1 MGLGLAAIQNTLE
14 LWQQGY
20 FEEINS
26 VAEMGSQELHV
37 TGEDF
42 RNLIQQACLPD
53 NEKYDFPASCLGNVY
68 NIGFSTHDRNSIS
81 LTHEWLP
88 DRK

>member
-53 NEKYDFPASCLGNVY
+53 TGC
-68 NIGFSTHDRNSIS
+68 
-81 LTHEWLP
+81 
-88 DRK
+88 